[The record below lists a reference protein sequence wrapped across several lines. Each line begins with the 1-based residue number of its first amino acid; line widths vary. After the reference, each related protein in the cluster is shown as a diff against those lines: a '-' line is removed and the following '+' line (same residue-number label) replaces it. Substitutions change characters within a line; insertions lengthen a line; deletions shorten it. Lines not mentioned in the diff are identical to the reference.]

1 MIYFL
6 ITVFCIAPG
15 MVVLAAVLLEWHDR
29 LRGEQYGVK
38 RG

>member
-15 MVVLAAVLLEWHDR
+15 MVVLAALCLEAHDR
-29 LRGEQYGVK
+29 LRGEQRGVR